1 MNSSGA
7 SRRTLT
13 NSMHHVPAGSVAKQ
27 RTNPNRWIELTV
39 GVRRLKDLPDL
50 SALDS
55 KRPAERRYMTRDQLK
70 NDYGSD
76 PAAVEAIE
84 KFAADHY
91 LVVTKD
97 ERASARLGLGGTVA
111 NFSAAF
117 ASPYSTTLIRASGIS
132 TRSPG
137 RSRSPPHSA
146 MQSPACSASTTIVRC
161 AACPANRD

>member
-7 SRRTLT
+7 FRRTLT
-13 NSMHHVPAGSVAKQ
+13 NIMHHLPAGSVAKQ

-97 ERASARLGLGGTVA
+97 ERASP
-111 NFSAAF
+111 S
-117 ASPYSTTLIRASGIS
+117 
-132 TRSPG
+132 
-137 RSRSPPHSA
+137 
-146 MQSPACSASTTIVRC
+146 C
-161 AACPANRD
+161 AAPPAGQIAIDRTAAERGCAIPPLVHPDGARRDL